1 MGRLVCHNVCFLFMG
16 GRARH
21 PIRLLGSGLFP
32 FYLPSQI
39 GSLSR
44 KDWMAEFDSVA
55 KSLISTYPEGFLAF
69 LLGQPGGT
77 VLEMLNTEQ
86 PTVET
91 QIMDSLLRV
100 QVGGRE
106 VLVHCEL
113 QTTDSTDLPMPRRMA
128 GYMGRCIADHGL
140 PLFSHVL
147 YLRPDA
153 GRGDP
158 GHYIQEDA
166 GYEVVIRY
174 KVIRLSQ
181 LDGATYLSSGNP
193 GVLPFTPLMER
204 PAGLDAD
211 AWLGRCVEATEG
223 LSVSRSAKD
232 AVLGHM
238 GVLSSLVCDDA
249 IIYSLISEEI
259 MNRFPLLESFRQRG
273 VEQGIEQG
281 IEQGGREFLLDV
293 LALRFPPDQV
303 RPLADRIAAIDD
315 VQRLKQLHR
324 AAIQMPSLEAF
335 SNLLDDPA

>member
-1 MGRLVCHNVCFLFMG
+1 
-16 GRARH
+16 
-21 PIRLLGSGLFP
+21 
-32 FYLPSQI
+32 
-39 GSLSR
+39 
-44 KDWMAEFDSVA
+44 MAEFDSVS

-69 LLGQPGGT
+69 LLGRSGGR
-77 VLEMLNTEQ
+77 VLEMLNPEQ
-86 PTVET
+86 HTVEM

-100 QVGGRE
+100 QVGDRE

-147 YLRPDA
+147 YLRPEA
-153 GRGDP
+153 GRRDP
-158 GHYIQEDA
+158 GHYLQEDA

-181 LDGATYLSSGNP
+181 LDGETHLSSGNV
-193 GVLPFTPLMER
+193 GVLPFTPLMGR
-204 PAGLDAD
+204 PEGLDAD
-211 AWLGRCVEATEG
+211 AWLGRCVDATEA
-223 LSVSRSAKD
+223 LSVSRAAKD

-249 IIYSLISEEI
+249 IIYSLISEGI
-259 MNRFPLLESFRQRG
+259 MNHFPLLESVRQ
-273 VEQGIEQG
+273 QGIQESIQES
-281 IEQGGREFLLDV
+281 IQDV

-303 RPLADRIAAIDD
+303 RPLADRIEAIDD
-315 VQRLKQLHR
+315 VQRLKRLHR
-324 AAIQMPSLEAF
+324 AAVQVPSLEAF